1 MQTSYRINSWME
13 EDLVVRKH
21 EIIWCKWP
29 SYLQMRCSIML
40 CQTFFLSYLTIHIK
54 KASNNS
60 RMTLWLI
67 LSGAYVE
74 FVHLLS
80 CHVCLPFSVSLSVS
94 SLPPSSSYSTT
105 SMSFTCFGMSP
116 PPSLC
121 ESSPFLP
128 VPDCLGLFWCS
139 RCISRFCSPRV
150 WPLWVLDASRW
161 INELE
166 IQARELWLFFFL
178 IGPTRLEC
186 LLKMR
191 T

>member
-21 EIIWCKWP
+21 EIIWCRWP

-67 LSGAYVE
+67 LSGAYVD

-80 CHVCLPFSVSLSVS
+80 CHVCLPFSVSLCQLSPAFLILFNHVNVLHLLCICP
-94 SLPPSSSYSTT
+94 LPLRYVNLHPSFLCQIVLDCSGVPAALAGSDLLV
-105 SMSFTCFGMSP
+105 FD
-116 PPSLC
+116 LC
-121 ESSPFLP
+121 E
-128 VPDCLGLFWCS
+128 FWMRVGELMS
-139 RCISRFCSPRV
+139 WRFK
-150 WPLWVLDASRW
+150 
-161 INELE
+161 LE
-166 IQARELWLFFFL
+166 NFNSFFFNW
-178 IGPTRLEC
+178 TNTFRVFT
-186 LLKMR
+186 KN
-191 T
+191 